1 MRTWIEDQ
9 WLKNATRT
17 LDDGT
22 TVNVPPTPAMKRS
35 LNRCMD
41 RPENADV
48 PMEHRAFRY
57 GIGARWLV
65 YWSAPDGRHKKAF
78 TERRAAEA
86 FQAGLEDDIRSSRY
100 INPKDRRRTFDQAA
114 EQWKDRLAG
123 TVKQSTQG
131 RYLRELRVWVM
142 PRWEDVPLDRI
153 TTNAIQHWVSQLT
166 RGTAPRRA
174 SRCDNKPLA
183 AKSIRSIVKIVMKA
197 VLDQARDDHWIDHN
211 PVDDVKLPRSTVAT
225 PRVYLTP
232 GEIRMLANQA
242 LEPHA
247 TLILTL
253 AYTGMRIGEA
263 LALRVGDLDPD
274 RRRLNVT
281 KTQSVDVRLHTIETL
296 PKGNRTRT
304 VPYPIGL
311 EARLLALCE
320 GRNQDAYLFRAPRG
334 GYWQANNW
342 RSRIW
347 RPLLRDVGMDD
358 IEGLSIHSLRHSY
371 ASIAIKNGCDVK
383 TLQTI
388 LGHASATETL
398 DTYADLWP
406 DRLGEVADA
415 MNMDL
420 TGA

>member
-1 MRTWIEDQ
+1 
-9 WLKNATRT
+9 
-17 LDDGT
+17 
-22 TVNVPPTPAMKRS
+22 
-35 LNRCMD
+35 
-41 RPENADV
+41 
-48 PMEHRAFRY
+48 
-57 GIGARWLV
+57 
-65 YWSAPDGRHKKAF
+65 
-78 TERRAAEA
+78 
-86 FQAGLEDDIRSSRY
+86 
-100 INPKDRRRTFDQAA
+100 
-114 EQWKDRLAG
+114 
-123 TVKQSTQG
+123 
-131 RYLRELRVWVM
+131 
-142 PRWEDVPLDRI
+142 
-153 TTNAIQHWVSQLT
+153 
-166 RGTAPRRA
+166 
-174 SRCDNKPLA
+174 
-183 AKSIRSIVKIVMKA
+183 MKA

-242 LEPHA
+242 PEPHA

-406 DRLGEVADA
+406 DRLSEVADA